1 MNELIA
7 YQNDLIPLLLDSYE
21 AYKLASRHQEPLCT
35 SLNNLLV
42 LLYYQFNPLAI
53 NNPTRVSMD
62 EINKYCQ
69 LIEKKDKASK
79 VKPKA
84 KPAAGNQ
91 VPPQASTSQTVQN
104 QQAPQTSQAAT
115 SGTTTACLSQTQT
128 ASSSNQQQA
137 QQFNTPN

>member
-7 YQNDLIPLLLDSYE
+7 YQNDLVPLLLDSYE

-53 NNPTRVSMD
+53 NNPSRVSID
-62 EINKYCQ
+62 EINKFCQ

-79 VKPKA
+79 AKPKAA

-91 VPPQASTSQTVQN
+91 VSAQASTSQTVQN
-104 QQAPQTSQAAT
+104 QQTPQTSQQVAT
-115 SGTTTACLSQTQT
+115 NITTTLT
-128 ASSSNQQQA
+128 ATSSNQQQT
-137 QQFNTPN
+137 Q